1 MSKNKGQNESSDG
14 FSDRE
19 LQAVHGR
26 EQKDRS
32 GLFLPFFLSLV
43 ACTWFTWGGIGISAD
58 ANSFALHPDRE
69 MTPEELAAAEAR
81 AKARM
86 SEFLYGTYC
95 GSCHQP
101 HGRGVPGT
109 YPPLDGSEWV
119 DNGERVVGLTLAG
132 MIGRIE
138 VMGQVYDVP
147 NGMPAV
153 ARAANLKPE
162 QIASIVNYVRSSW
175 SNAEKDYA
183 EITVEEVEAVT
194 KELSDRSTQW
204 TAEELLEKYPFDGDS
219 E

>member
-1 MSKNKGQNESSDG
+1 MSKTKGQNESTDG

-19 LQAVHGR
+19 LQEVHGR
-26 EQKDRS
+26 EQKERA

-43 ACTWFTWGGIGISAD
+43 ACTWLTWGGIGISAD

-153 ARAANLKPE
+153 AKAANLKPE

-175 SNAEKDYA
+175 SNAEKDYS

-204 TAEELLEKYPFDGDS
+204 TAEELLEKYPFSGDG